1 MSMELRNG
9 KFFKDGVEIKPEI
22 GNLEQIRLLK
32 KVAEQMEGDTIPAKL
47 INEVVTT
54 YYPKIVYDCPFCN
67 CEKEYDFDDETD
79 EFQYN
84 SSEVDGWDLTC
95 SGCNNEFTI
104 EKIEGKKVGIV
115 LRFEK
120 DEEN

>member
-32 KVAEQMEGDTIPAKL
+32 EAAGKMEGEIIPAKL
-47 INEVVTT
+47 RNEEITT

-67 CEKEYDFDDETD
+67 CEQEYEFDDET
-79 EFQYN
+79 EESEYN
-84 SSEVDGWDLTC
+84 SSDVDGWELTC
-95 SGCNNEFTI
+95 LGCDNEFTI
-104 EKIEGKKVGIV
+104 ERLEGKKHGIV
-115 LRFEK
+115 LRFQK